1 MFPASTVGFPK
12 LFQLPASGN
21 SSFKTSRPKLW
32 GGSDGMKGF
41 GF

>member
-21 SSFKTSRPKLW
+21 SSFRAARPQLS
-32 GGSDGMKGF
+32 GGSDGMKGVRF
-41 GF
+41 